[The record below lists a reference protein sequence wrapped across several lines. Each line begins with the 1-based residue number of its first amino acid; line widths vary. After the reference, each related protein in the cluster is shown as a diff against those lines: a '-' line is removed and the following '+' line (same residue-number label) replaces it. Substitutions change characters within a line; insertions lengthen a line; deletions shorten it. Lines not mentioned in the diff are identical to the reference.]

1 MTRTI
6 RNTGPVAPPDQ
17 VGLLCQPFRQL
28 DGARIRRS
36 GGHGL
41 GLAIVQAIA
50 SAHRAV
56 LTPCAWPDGA
66 WTSRC
71 ASASCQ
77 PGYLVRSPRQRAS
90 ELAILRAGPATLHTG
105 PATLRA
111 GPATVNQKPKAA
123 IPAARVTAK
132 TISLP

>member
-1 MTRTI
+1 VTRTV
-6 RNTGPVAPPDQ
+6 RNTGAVAPPDQ

-50 SAHRAV
+50 SAHRAE
-56 LTPCAWPDGA
+56 LTPCARPDGGLDIQV
-66 WTSRC
+66 RFL
-71 ASASCQ
+71 SCQ
-77 PGYLVRSPRQRAS
+77 PGYLVRWPRRRAS
-90 ELAILRAGPATLHTG
+90 ELAILRTG

-111 GPATVNQKPKAA
+111 RPATVNQKPKAA
-123 IPAARVTAK
+123 IPAASVTAK